1 MTKLRSEF
9 HEMKSVSTQDIKTGR
24 FVDNDEGPFADMKV
38 ETVFEGSRIVAMFIV
53 MNGER
58 IAYRGREGKPIIRRG
73 YQCATMSS
81 FIMASTV
88 PAARR
93 CNDRRETFGDV
104 ADQFE

>member
-38 ETVFEGSRIVAMFIV
+38 ETVFKGSRIVTMFIV

-58 IAYRGREGKPIIRRG
+58 IAYRGREGKPP
-73 YQCATMSS
+73 YDY
-81 FIMASTV
+81 
-88 PAARR
+88 PAWIPMR
-93 CNDRRETFGDV
+93 DDV
-104 ADQFE
+104 VFHNGIDGPGSEALQ